1 MRQNLSGNLTMV
13 IDGEHPDSPS
23 LQRMV
28 TTMVTRG
35 TRNVTATCGTGFNAQ
50 GETTKR
56 KLPHWFQECH
66 IASNDFYFF
75 GIWGYDYRN
84 HSAICDPIHGR
95 YSKRR
100 YATSISP
107 SKQINVDFTP
117 SFNGLPFWN
126 LVHTYISYLYNVY
139 IPSCWPWL
147 CVTTLRRTYPLA
159 GHGYEIKA
167 PSPTHIPLGT
177 SWKKRTTVDYNSTI
191 IQQLM
196 FNYHASLHH
205 GIPKQYPQTI
215 RFIDVYRI
223 SSWYP

>member
-1 MRQNLSGNLTMV
+1 MV
-13 IDGEHPDSPS
+13 NIPIHHG
-23 LQRMV
+23 QGMV
-28 TTMVTRG
+28 TMVTPG
-35 TRNVTATCGTGFNAQ
+35 TRNVTAPHVALALTHKGKQ
-50 GETTKR
+50 TKR

-66 IASNDFYFF
+66 IASNDFYF

-139 IPSCWPWL
+139 ISIYIYIEMCNHPQKDLPSCWPWIL
-147 CVTTLRRTYPLA
+147 
-159 GHGYEIKA
+159 
-167 PSPTHIPLGT
+167 
-177 SWKKRTTVDYNSTI
+177 D
-191 IQQLM
+191 
-196 FNYHASLHH
+196 
-205 GIPKQYPQTI
+205 
-215 RFIDVYRI
+215 
-223 SSWYP
+223 